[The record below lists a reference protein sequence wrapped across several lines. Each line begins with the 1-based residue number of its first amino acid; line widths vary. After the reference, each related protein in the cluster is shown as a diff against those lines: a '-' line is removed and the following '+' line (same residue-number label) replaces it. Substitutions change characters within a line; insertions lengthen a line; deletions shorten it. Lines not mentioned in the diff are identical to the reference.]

1 MAERTKPGIWAMR
14 LVYAGLCLMLIFLH
28 LLPLDTVPR
37 GWAGPD
43 LVLALT
49 CAWVI
54 RRPDF
59 VPVLLIAALFLL
71 MDLLYQMPPGLW
83 AALAVVGTE
92 ALRRRAPA
100 LRDLTFAAEWFTV
113 AVILSAMTVGNQLVL
128 ALLLVD
134 RPPLG
139 LYLMQLL
146 MTLACYPVVAYMS
159 QIAFGVRKQ
168 APGDVDAMVNRR

>member
-1 MAERTKPGIWAMR
+1 MAERGQRGVWVMR
-14 LVYAGLCLMLIFLH
+14 IVYAGLCLMLIFLH
-28 LLPLDTVPR
+28 LLPLDTVPA

-43 LVLALT
+43 LILALT

-59 VPVLLIAALFLL
+59 VPVLLIAAIFLL

-83 AALAVVGTE
+83 AALVVIGTE

-100 LRDLTFAAEWFTV
+100 LRDLTFMAEWFTV
-113 AVILSAMTVGNQLVL
+113 AVILSAMTVGNQVVL

-134 RPPLG
+134 HPPLG
-139 LYLMQLL
+139 LYLMQML
-146 MTLACYPVVAYMS
+146 MTLACYPFVAYFS

-168 APGDVDAMVNRR
+168 APGDVDTMVNRR

>member
-1 MAERTKPGIWAMR
+1 MAERTRTGVWVMR
-14 LVYAGLCLMLIFLH
+14 LVYTGLCLVLIFLH

-43 LVLALT
+43 LILALT

-59 VPVLLIAALFLL
+59 APLLLIALIFLL

-83 AALAVVGTE
+83 AALTVIGTQ
-92 ALRRRAPA
+92 ALRRRVTV
-100 LRDLTFAAEWFTV
+100 LRDLTFMAEWVTV

-146 MTLACYPVVAYMS
+146 MTLASYPIVAYLS